1 MSTYT
6 LTIVLPCYNPSQGWE
21 SNVLEEYRLLKATL
35 PLEHI
40 QLIIMNDGSSVNVSE
55 ESISLFATEGVVFI
69 QRDVNYGKGFTL
81 REGVQQALADKII
94 YTDIDFPYTHNSF
107 LAVYN
112 ALKQADV
119 AIGVR
124 SEAYYANMP
133 KARVYISKTLRF
145 FIRKFLSIPTDD
157 TQCGLKGFN
166 IKGKDVFLQTKIN
179 RYLFDLEFVFLS
191 ARTQLSIAQV
201 PVELKSGIVLSKMRG
216 FILLGEGMNF
226 LRILFNSFFSSSNS

>member
-1 MSTYT
+1 MSNYT

-21 SNVLEEYRLLKATL
+21 SNVLEEYRLLKAVL

-40 QLIIMNDGSSVNVSE
+40 QLIIMNDGSTVNVSV

-166 IKGKDVFLQTKIN
+166 IKGKDVFLQAKIN

-226 LRILFNSFFSSSNS
+226 LRILFSSFFSSSNS

>member
-6 LTIVLPCYNPSQGWE
+6 LSIVLPCYNPSQGWE

-226 LRILFNSFFSSSNS
+226 LRILFSSFFSSSNS

>member
-6 LTIVLPCYNPSQGWE
+6 LSIVLPCYNPSQGWE
-21 SNVLEEYRLLKATL
+21 SNVLEEYRLLKAAL
-35 PLEHI
+35 PSEQI
-40 QLIIMNDGSSVNVSE
+40 QLIVVNDGSTINVSQ
-55 ESISLFATEGVVFI
+55 ESTSLFATESTVFI

-81 REGVQQALADKII
+81 REGVQKAFADKII

-166 IKGKDVFLQTKIN
+166 TKGKEVFLQTKIN

-191 ARTQLSIAQV
+191 ARQSLSIAQV
-201 PVELKSGIVLSKMRG
+201 PVALKSGIVLSKMRG
-216 FILLGEGMNF
+216 FILLGEGVNF
-226 LRILFNSFFSSSNS
+226 LRILFSSFFSSSNS

>member
-1 MSTYT
+1 
-6 LTIVLPCYNPSQGWE
+6 VLAQYQ
-21 SNVLEEYRLLKATL
+21 LLKAAL
-35 PLEHI
+35 PSEQI
-40 QLIIMNDGSSVNVSE
+40 QWIVVNDGSTVNVSQE
-55 ESISLFATEGVVFI
+55 CKSLLASEGVVFI
-69 QRDVNYGKGFTL
+69 QRTVNFGKGYTL
-81 REGVQQALADKII
+81 REGIQHAKADKII

-133 KARVYISKTLRF
+133 QARVYISKTLRF

-166 IKGKDVFLQTKIN
+166 TKGKDVFLQTKIN

-191 ARTQLSIAQV
+191 ARRQLSIAQV
-201 PVELKSGIVLSKMRG
+201 PVELRSGIVLSKMRA
-216 FILLGEGMNF
+216 FILLGEGINF
-226 LRILFNSFFSSSNS
+226 LRILFSSFFSSSNS

>member
-1 MSTYT
+1 MSNYT

-21 SNVLEEYRLLKATL
+21 SNVLEEYRLLKAAL

-40 QLIIMNDGSSVNVSE
+40 QLIIMNDGSTVNVSQ
-55 ESISLFATEGVVFI
+55 ESTSLFATEGVVFI

-81 REGVQQALADKII
+81 REGVQQAFADKII

-166 IKGKDVFLQTKIN
+166 AKGKEVFLQTKIN

-191 ARTQLSIAQV
+191 ARKALTIAQV
-201 PVELKSGIVLSKMRG
+201 PVELKSGITLSKMRG
-216 FILLGEGMNF
+216 FILLGEGVNF
-226 LRILFNSFFSSSNS
+226 LRILFSSFFSSSNS

>member
-1 MSTYT
+1 MSNYT

-21 SNVLEEYRLLKATL
+21 SNVLEEYRLLKAAL

-40 QLIIMNDGSSVNVSE
+40 QLIIMNDGSTVKVSE

-107 LAVYN
+107 LAIYN

-166 IKGKDVFLQTKIN
+166 IKGKYVFLQTKIN

-226 LRILFNSFFSSSNS
+226 LRILFSSFFSSSNS

>member
-21 SNVLEEYRLLKATL
+21 SNVLEEYRLLKAAL

-226 LRILFNSFFSSSNS
+226 LRILFSSFFSSSNS

>member
-6 LTIVLPCYNPSQGWE
+6 LSIVLPCYNPSQGWE
-21 SNVLEEYRLLKATL
+21 SNVLEEYRLLKAAL
-35 PLEHI
+35 PLERI
-40 QLIIMNDGSSVNVSE
+40 QLIIVNDGSTINVSQ
-55 ESISLFATEGVVFI
+55 ESTSLFATESTVFI

-81 REGVQQALADKII
+81 REGIQKALADKII

-107 LAVYN
+107 LAVYH
-112 ALKQADV
+112 ALEHADV

-166 IKGKDVFLQTKIN
+166 TKGKEVFLQTKIN

-191 ARTQLSIAQV
+191 ARQSLTIAQV

-216 FILLGEGMNF
+216 FILLGEGVNF
-226 LRILFNSFFSSSNS
+226 LRILFSSFFSSSNS

>member
-6 LTIVLPCYNPSQGWE
+6 LSIVLPCYNPTHQWE
-21 SNVLEEYRLLKATL
+21 SNVLEEYRLLKAAL
-35 PLEHI
+35 PSEQI
-40 QLIIMNDGSSVNVSE
+40 QLIVVNDGSTINVSAA
-55 ESISLFATEGVVFI
+55 SKLLFEKENAVFV
-69 QRDVNYGKGFTL
+69 QRDINYGKGFTL
-81 REGVQQALADKII
+81 REGVRLAIGDRVI

-112 ALKQADV
+112 ALKKADV

-166 IKGKDVFLQTKIN
+166 AKGKEVFLQTKIN

-191 ARTQLSIAQV
+191 ARQSLSIAQV

-216 FILLGEGMNF
+216 FILLGEGINF
-226 LRILFNSFFSSSNS
+226 LRILFSSFFSSSNS

>member
-1 MSTYT
+1 MSIYT
-6 LTIVLPCYNPSQGWE
+6 LSIVLPCYNPSLGWE
-21 SNVLEEYRLLKATL
+21 SNVLEEYRLLKAAL

-40 QLIIMNDGSSVNVSE
+40 QLIIMNDGSTANVSKE
-55 ESISLFATEGVVFI
+55 RSSLFATEGVVFI

-226 LRILFNSFFSSSNS
+226 LRILFSSFFSSSNS

>member
-1 MSTYT
+1 MSNYT

-21 SNVLEEYRLLKATL
+21 SNVLEEYRLLKAAL

-40 QLIIMNDGSSVNVSE
+40 QLIIMNDGSTVKVSE

-226 LRILFNSFFSSSNS
+226 LRILFSSFFSSSNS

>member
-1 MSTYT
+1 MSNYT

-21 SNVLEEYRLLKATL
+21 SNVLEEYRLLKAVL

-40 QLIIMNDGSSVNVSE
+40 QLIIMNDGSTVNVSV

-216 FILLGEGMNF
+216 FILLGEGINF
-226 LRILFNSFFSSSNS
+226 LRILFSSFFSSSNS

>member
-1 MSTYT
+1 MSIYT
-6 LTIVLPCYNPSQGWE
+6 LSIVLPCYNPSLGWE
-21 SNVLEEYRLLKATL
+21 SNVLEEYRLLKAAL

-40 QLIIMNDGSSVNVSE
+40 QLIIMNDGSTANVSKE
-55 ESISLFATEGVVFI
+55 RSSLFATEGVVFI

-166 IKGKDVFLQTKIN
+166 IKGKDVFLQAKIN

-226 LRILFNSFFSSSNS
+226 LRILFSSFFSSSNS

>member
-1 MSTYT
+1 MSNYT
-6 LTIVLPCYNPSQGWE
+6 LSIVLPCFNPTQQWE
-21 SNVLEEYRLLKATL
+21 NNVLDEYRLLKAAL
-35 PLEHI
+35 PLERI
-40 QLIIMNDGSSVNVSE
+40 QLIIVNDGSTINVSAASKLLLE
-55 ESISLFATEGVVFI
+55 TENAVFV
-69 QRDVNYGKGFTL
+69 QRDINYGKGFTL
-81 REGVQQALADKII
+81 REGVQLAIGDRVI

-112 ALKQADV
+112 ALKQVDV

-124 SEAYYANMP
+124 SEAYYMNMP

-166 IKGKDVFLQTKIN
+166 TKGKEVFLQTKIN

-191 ARTQLSIAQV
+191 ARKSLTIAQV
-201 PVELKSGIVLSKMRG
+201 PVELKSGITLSKMRG
-216 FILLGEGMNF
+216 FILLGEGANF
-226 LRILFNSFFSSSNS
+226 LRILFSSFFSSSSS

>member
-1 MSTYT
+1 MSNYT

-21 SNVLEEYRLLKATL
+21 SNVLEEYRLLKAAL

-166 IKGKDVFLQTKIN
+166 IKGKYVFLQTKIN

-226 LRILFNSFFSSSNS
+226 LRILFSSFFSSSNS